1 MRLFLKRNFL
11 IAYVNFHLP
20 ACCMN
25 IDEVTAQ
32 LQAPLVLRRRKHCMI
47 DMVGLVAQ
55 KHFPGN
61 AKLALFPR
69 AFLKNVY
76 R

>member
-1 MRLFLKRNFL
+1 MNLLQSIGTAYEINKAQSGLTLRLFLKRNFL
-11 IAYVNFHLP
+11 IAHVNFHLP

-47 DMVGLVAQ
+47 DMVGLV
-55 KHFPGN
+55 P
-61 AKLALFPR
+61 
-69 AFLKNVY
+69 
-76 R
+76 

>member
-1 MRLFLKRNFL
+1 
-11 IAYVNFHLP
+11 
-20 ACCMN
+20 MN
-25 IDEVTAQ
+25 IDEVTAR

>member
-1 MRLFLKRNFL
+1 
-11 IAYVNFHLP
+11 
-20 ACCMN
+20 MN
-25 IDEVTAQ
+25 IDEVTAE

-47 DMVGLVAQ
+47 DMVDLVAQ

-61 AKLALFPR
+61 AKLVLFPR